1 MFYPELQAMRYLFL
15 VAILALG
22 GTSTVAYGQA
32 INTAKDTS
40 PGAIIQY
47 NTRPWAIP
55 DGSRSEPGEP
65 SNQAPNQE
73 KPESPAPVELEQ
85 KPLEKPLSSQLLIQV
100 KNIRMEDATLISTR
114 QIEETV
120 KPFRNR
126 ELSFDDIQT
135 LADRL
140 TGLYIQE
147 GYINSQIYVPPQAL
161 KDQTL
166 ILKAL
171 ETKIGEIRLENA
183 RWFKQSMVLDHLPI
197 QAGKPFNIRPLSAGI
212 RRLNDNPDL
221 QLQARLQKGQTPG
234 TTDIILHA
242 TDHFPI
248 HVTPF
253 WDNLGRRN
261 IGNLRYGLTL
271 ANHNALGLGDSN
283 ITSFNLSK
291 SAFGLIN
298 QYHLP
303 LGSHGTQ
310 LGFDY
315 AYSKVKLG
323 GSLKPLDI
331 QSSAKI
337 FSPTIRQNLLKTERA
352 SLDAALT
359 LDFKNLNTD
368 LLGEPFHRDRLRVLR
383 PSLNGYFNDRLGR
396 TYFNQ
401 EFGIGLNLLGG
412 SIGDTSLTSKA
423 GSGTRFFRLTG
434 DVTRIQKMPWHTT
447 GVLRSYYQYS
457 PDRLVSAEQ
466 IQMGG
471 AFSVRGYQEGRMIG
485 DKGYALSAEWYIPA
499 FILPPH
505 ANLPFNRLPLRESVH
520 LVGFTDFGQIYT
532 NRPIPGEIRK
542 STMLGCGVG
551 LRIQLSRFLVGRV
564 DVGFPLIRQ
573 APYEN
578 RARLYF
584 GLQSSI
590 F

>member
-1 MFYPELQAMRYLFL
+1 MRYLFL
-15 VAILALG
+15 AAMLALG
-22 GTSTVAYGQA
+22 GTSAMAYGQA
-32 INTAKDTS
+32 VNTPQNTS

-55 DGSRSEPGEP
+55 DGPRNESGDP
-65 SNQAPNQE
+65 SNQAPDRE
-73 KPESPAPVELEQ
+73 KPASPAPVELERQ
-85 KPLEKPLSSQLLIQV
+85 PTEKPLPSPLLIQV
-100 KNIRMEDATLISTR
+100 KAIRVEGATLISAR

-126 ELSFDDIQT
+126 ELSFEEIQT
-135 LADRL
+135 LADKL
-140 TGLYIQE
+140 TGLYIQD
-147 GYINSQIYVPPQAL
+147 GYINSQVYIPPQTL

-166 ILKAL
+166 VLKAL
-171 ETKIGEIRLENA
+171 ETRIGEIRMENA
-183 RWFKQSMVLDHLPI
+183 RWFRQSAVLRQLPI
-197 QAGKPFNIRPLSAGI
+197 QSGKPFNIKPLSTGI

-221 QLQARLQKGQTPG
+221 QLQARLQKGKTPG
-234 TTDIILHA
+234 TTDIVLHA
-242 TDHFPI
+242 VDHFPI

-271 ANHNALGLGDSN
+271 ANHNALGFGDN
-283 ITSFNLSK
+283 NVTSLNLSK
-291 SAFGLIN
+291 SSFGLIN
-298 QYHLP
+298 QYSLP

-337 FSPTIRQNLLKTERA
+337 FSPAIRQNLLKTDRA
-352 SLDAALT
+352 GLDAEIA
-359 LDFKNLNTD
+359 LDFKNLNTN

-383 PSLNGYFNDRLGR
+383 PSLSGYFNDRRGR

-401 EFGIGLNLLGG
+401 EFGIGLNMLGG
-412 SIGDTSLTSKA
+412 SIGNTSLASKA
-423 GSGTRFFRLTG
+423 GSGTRFFRMNG
-434 DVTRIQKMPWHTT
+434 GVTRIQKMPWHTT
-447 GVLRSYYQYS
+447 GVLRSHYQYS

-466 IQMGG
+466 IQLGG

-485 DKGYALSAEWYIPA
+485 DKGYALSAEWYVPA
-499 FILPPH
+499 FILPAH
-505 ANLPFNRLPLRESVH
+505 ARLPFNKIPLREAVQV
-520 LVGFTDFGQIYT
+520 VGFTDFGQIYI
-532 NRPIPGEIRK
+532 NRPISGETRK
-542 STMLGCGVG
+542 SALLGCGVG
-551 LRIQLSRFLVGRV
+551 LRIQLGRFLVGRV

-578 RARLYF
+578 RARLHF
-584 GLQSSI
+584 GLQSSV